1 MAVSWAPILKWIMI
15 VNWALSSLCP
25 DASQSSTAPQPA
37 NTSDQDKKETLSKNV
52 YENVT
57 VNPNSIC
64 ILPFINKTLGMLAP
78 YVDMTA
84 NPRATLIVI

>member
-57 VNPNSIC
+57 VNPND
-64 ILPFINKTLGMLAP
+64 PFLDFEESLR
-78 YVDMTA
+78 
-84 NPRATLIVI
+84 RASKVRIKKVGVYITP